1 MSLLTA
7 ILTRWLDRSDPA
19 ARTTGYRYT
28 TDRTYDEAR
37 ALAGRLRALSRD
49 KARREL
55 EAGIGRRGEIREWRR
70 EA

>member
-1 MSLLTA
+1 MIGWL
-7 ILTRWLDRSDPA
+7 IRRWRNRPDPTWA
-19 ARTTGYRYT
+19 ATGYRYT
-28 TDRTYDEAR
+28 TEAGYDERR
-37 ALAGRLRALSRD
+37 ATAGRLRQLSRD

>member
-1 MSLLTA
+1 MLGWLLR
-7 ILTRWLDRSDPA
+7 RWFDRPDATWA
-19 ARTTGYRYT
+19 ATGYRYT

-55 EAGIGRRGEIREWRR
+55 EAGIGRRGEVVRWRKD
-70 EA
+70 A